1 MTVTKAY
8 IEKLSGYFSS
18 ADDPYYDRARQRA
31 ADLLRFMDDE
41 PPSHQEVQS
50 LLAALAAD
58 AHHGSAWIEL
68 EIMARQWA
76 QQQGIFRP

>member
-31 ADLLRFMDDE
+31 ADLLRFMDE

-76 QQQGIFRP
+76 QQQGILRP